1 MSVRVYSGPHAD
13 RRRGGPGGFLR
24 AVPWLLALITIAAQI
39 AWPLTSGSTRDSLTV
54 VTVVLFF
61 LTSAVTPSI
70 ARGCRGRSA
79 GSSSAPGPASS
90 PRSSAPAPTCR
101 SATTPTPTALGPMVA
116 GVPVII
122 PLAWAM
128 MSYPALLAARRL
140 VRGPL
145 ATAVVAA
152 VALASWDLFLD
163 PQMVAEGHW
172 AWSFENAPVLLGID
186 GIPLQNFVGW
196 LLVSLVLMLLL
207 DRLPRRRNDGAEGD
221 GVPALMYLWTY
232 VCLGP
237 AQRVLRAPPGC
248 RDLGRHR
255 HGCGGD
261 PVRLPAVDRSAT
273 DPRCR
278 GGGRRRR
285 CRCVRRD
292 GAHARTTC
300 APCGRRP
307 RTRRRWSS
315 GSAS

>member
-24 AVPWLLALITIAAQI
+24 ALPWALALITIAAQI
-39 AWPLTSGSTRDSLTV
+39 AWPLTSGSGRDTLTV

-61 LTSAVTPSI
+61 LTSASHALIV
-70 ARGCRGRSA
+70 RGLLWALGWFVISA
-79 GSSSAPGPASS
+79 GIGFLAEFVGTRTDLPFGDYAYSD
-90 PRSSAPAPTCR
+90 R
-101 SATTPTPTALGPMVA
+101 LGPMVA

-145 ATAVVAA
+145 ATAIVAA

-163 PQMVAEGHW
+163 PQMVSEGHW
-172 AWSFENAPVLLGID
+172 TWTFQNAPVLLGID

-196 LLVSLVLMLLL
+196 LLVSFVLMLLL

-232 VCLGP
+232 VSSVLLN
-237 AQRVLRAPPGC
+237 AFFVQRPGVAIWGGIVMGLVAIPYAYQLWTG
-248 RDLGRHR
+248 RD
-255 HGCGGD
+255 
-261 PVRLPAVDRSAT
+261 
-273 DPRCR
+273 
-278 GGGRRRR
+278 
-285 CRCVRRD
+285 
-292 GAHARTTC
+292 
-300 APCGRRP
+300 
-307 RTRRRWSS
+307 
-315 GSAS
+315 